1 MSLVRGTHCEM
12 EDAYKEQYSE
22 LFVSLEDVEKS
33 YVYLGVTENAGYTDF
48 ETPVDRLTD
57 MFEMYTNP
65 GMPRGL

>member
-1 MSLVRGTHCEM
+1 ML
-12 EDAYKEQYSE
+12 
-22 LFVSLEDVEKS
+22 EKS
-33 YVYLGVTENAGYTDF
+33 YVYLGVTENAGYMDF